1 VSTVV
6 AHLWDIAV
14 QIIVYVLVVVG
25 AVAFVFSLRASAEE
39 YTNYAVV
46 FAICTATVVAIVV
59 HV

>member
-14 QIIVYVLVVVG
+14 QIIIFVVVVVG
-25 AVAFVFSLRASAEE
+25 AMAFVFSLRADSEE
-39 YTNYAVV
+39 FTNYAVI
-46 FAICTATVVAIVV
+46 FAICTATVVAMVV